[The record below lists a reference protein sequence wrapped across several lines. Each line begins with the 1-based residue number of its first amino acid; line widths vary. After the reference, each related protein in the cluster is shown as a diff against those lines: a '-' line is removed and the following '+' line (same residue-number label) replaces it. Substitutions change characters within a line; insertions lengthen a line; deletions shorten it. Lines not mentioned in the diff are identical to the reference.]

1 MCCSYFSQFTTA
13 LPNILYAVHIIISHE
28 QEMYSEYGDIYGTS
42 IMGEDELVICDPRVF
57 DTVLRKEG
65 KFPIGGAES
74 ATTFVEYYKE
84 TNNTMG
90 MKSMSRGSE
99 WKEWRQPLEKD
110 MYVDWTSYL
119 EDIAD
124 TANKM

>member
-1 MCCSYFSQFTTA
+1 MPLILKCPPSYYTQ
-13 LPNILYAVHIIISHE
+13 
-28 QEMYSEYGDIYGTS
+28 
-42 IMGEDELVICDPRVF
+42 
-57 DTVLRKEG
+57 RKEG

-74 ATTFVEYYKE
+74 ATTFVDYYKE

-90 MKSMSRGSE
+90 MKSMSRGE
-99 WKEWRQPLEKD
+99 DWKEWRQPLEKD